1 MAPQRPRIASGYD
14 VRPPPAQAAQ
24 VAGVWTGEHAGAVLA
39 PVTAPSGAT
48 GQLRAC
54 ASRSGAE
61 VTRDSRC
68 TCASTTASPGSPGS
82 SSIGVATLRLPVK
95 RGRLAARTLTA
106 GLCQP
111 QAANNRTMDHHTS
124 VMRGPRERSAHRKAE
139 AERKPLPALAFRRV
153 TP

>member
-1 MAPQRPRIASGYD
+1 VAPQRPRIAGGYG
-14 VRPPPAQAAQ
+14 VRPPPAQATAQ
-24 VAGVWTGEHAGAVLA
+24 VAGEHAGAVLA

-61 VTRDSRC
+61 VTHDSRC

-82 SSIGVATLRLPVK
+82 SSIGAATRREARAASSWQLLRTLR
-95 RGRLAARTLTA
+95 AARALSA
-106 GLCQP
+106 A

-124 VMRGPRERSAHRKAE
+124 VMRDPRERSAHRKAE
-139 AERKPLPALAFRRV
+139 AERKPLPPR
-153 TP
+153 PCQ